1 MKEQLIT
8 FETAKLAKEKGFNI
22 FNIDINLKNNI
33 IINDNDIY
41 IDSKNIDGKYYL
53 YINEDNCVYSLEVG
67 QFNSVIG
74 SFNSFAKEYILKETN
89 DYFHAPTQSLLQ
101 KWLRE
106 KYEIYIEVE
115 ITDNTKYFHFKYI
128 LITSKDRD
136 YNDLDMIDS
145 AKRHWN
151 DDRFKTYEEALEKG
165 LQEALKLI

>member
-1 MKEQLIT
+1 MKEQLIS

-101 KWLRE
+101 KWLRDIHDVNVCVELGSYSTKNKVIKEYKSVVFSWEYDE
-106 KYEIYIEVE
+106 KYF
-115 ITDNTKYFHFKYI
+115 NCF
-128 LITSKDRD
+128 
-136 YNDLDMIDS
+136 
-145 AKRHWN
+145 
-151 DDRFKTYEEALEKG
+151 TYEEALEKG
-165 LQEALKLI
+165 LQEALKLIK

>member
-1 MKEQLIT
+1 MREELVK

-41 IDSKNIDGKYYL
+41 IDSKNIDDKYYL
-53 YINEDNCVYSLEVG
+53 YTNEDNCVYSLKVG

-74 SFNSFAKEYILKETN
+74 SFNSFAKEYMLKETN

-106 KYEIYIEVE
+106 KHNIWVYGKPSNYTDGWDFRIYRKGSKCLYTVLKDDYE
-115 ITDNTKYFHFKYI
+115 
-128 LITSKDRD
+128 L
-136 YNDLDMIDS
+136 
-145 AKRHWN
+145 
-151 DDRFKTYEEALEKG
+151 YEDGLEKG
-165 LQEALKLI
+165 LQEALKLIKWKTENR